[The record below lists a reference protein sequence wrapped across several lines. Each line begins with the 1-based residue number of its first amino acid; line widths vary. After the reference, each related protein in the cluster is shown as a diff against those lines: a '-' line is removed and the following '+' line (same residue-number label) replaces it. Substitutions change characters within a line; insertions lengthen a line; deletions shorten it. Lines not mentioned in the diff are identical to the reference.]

1 MGARAEPGAE
11 RVPPMRRA
19 SPRRGLD
26 GAPRGADHGLPR
38 LRARSS
44 APPARRRRP
53 ALTRP
58 ARPLMSPPRRQ
69 GPRLARPRRQGARP
83 DPQGPAGGQAEE
95 AHGPRPEAAA
105 VQQPLRERRCVA
117 AAGGGEGRGGPAAA
131 GAAPAARSPLR
142 WMRCGRLAGCLAAR
156 REAAPLEN
164 LPLTHPPSSSAQW
177 LASAA
182 RSAAP
187 TPTPRS
193 RRGACPVKQELDT
206 RCSHVEQRGGAAAAK
221 GGYSAPMPADGHLSR
236 PGEDL

>member
-11 RVPPMRRA
+11 RVPPMRRGDA
-19 SPRRGLD
+19 RRELD

-44 APPARRRRP
+44 APRARRRRP

-105 VQQPLRERRCVA
+105 VQQPLRERRYVA
-117 AAGGGEGRGGPAAA
+117 AWRWGGAWRAGGGGRGAVCSLAAA
-131 GAAPAARSPLR
+131 KQSSCWMPGCARS
-142 WMRCGRLAGCLAAR
+142 CD
-156 REAAPLEN
+156 APLEN
-164 LPLTHPPSSSAQW
+164 LPLTLPPSCLFSAQW

-193 RRGACPVKQELDT
+193 RRGGCPVNQELDKYLQL
-206 RCSHVEQRGGAAAAK
+206 R
-221 GGYSAPMPADGHLSR
+221 
-236 PGEDL
+236 